1 MSSPK
6 AAKRAPKIVSPKTA
20 ALKKAPPKTALS
32 KTAQPKT
39 AQPKTAQPKSTAPKT
54 AAPRA
59 KPAAQPALSDRARAL
74 AAELEHELAEGR
86 TEALSAEAL
95 QSLTAA
101 VCKTYSA
108 QVEGGNQYLPL
119 AHRTAIASTDVMT
132 MASGLLRGANLAVFE
147 LGMWQSWTGR

>member
-39 AQPKTAQPKSTAPKT
+39 AV
-54 AAPRA
+54 PRA